1 MGDNNQN
8 RIAQLDAAMMK
19 ANQPVKSKALER
31 MQMINAAMEQEEAIR
46 REEEI
51 QKLNKIAS
59 EQKPKIGEEEIRKAL
74 QIFKE
79 YKNGKQNLDERMR
92 INDDWYKKNITC
104 DPTQQGVTK
113 TFRSSWMF
121 NALNNKHA
129 DFMDNFPEVTVLP
142 RTRDDIETA
151 QTLSGIVPVIY
162 EQNRFQKTYSDNC
175 WDKGNSGTAVYG
187 VFWDSS
193 KLNGLGD
200 ITIKTANIMNLFWK
214 PGIQNIQDSPH
225 FFVVSREDNDILEMM
240 YPELEGKLGGSS
252 DGETKTVDTEDKID
266 SSKSTCVYEWYY
278 KKTINGKQILHYV
291 KFCKDI
297 VLFATENQTQ
307 VRSDGN
313 GNIVENSMA
322 SMGLYNHGK
331 YPYVFDV
338 LFPLKDT
345 PVGFG
350 YIDILKEAQEQIDI
364 LNNSIL
370 INAKQSATKR
380 WIVSN
385 NMKLNMKEFADWT
398 LPIVHAEEGTF
409 NSNNVLELTTSPM
422 SDVVIATLDRKID
435 ELKET
440 GSNRDFANGSTASG
454 VTSGAAIAA
463 LQEAGNKTS
472 RDAIK
477 GTYSA
482 NEEIAEM
489 VLELI
494 RQFYNGTRVFRI
506 TGKQNQMDF
515 VDFDNSSMQIQDVT
529 DENGE
534 VIGQRLPYFDIK
546 IKAHKQN
553 PFSKV
558 AQNQDMMNLYSMGVF
573 NPSMA
578 DQSLALLENLD
589 IEGKDKLIQ
598 RVSENRTLLQ
608 TVQIMQPLLIQLAA
622 DVDRLTGSNVTQ
634 TLIERGIVEDIGGNA
649 PISMIPQEISAK
661 STNPLGEMNT
671 GSGHPTV
678 DNARQKVAESSELK

>member
-1 MGDNNQN
+1 MGDTQE
-8 RIAQLDAAMMK
+8 RIARLDAAMQQ
-19 ANQPVKSKALER
+19 ANMPPQNKALER
-31 MQMINAAMEQEEAIR
+31 MQMINAAMEREEAIR

-51 QKLNKIAS
+51 QKLNRTAM
-59 EQKPKIGEEEIRKAL
+59 EQKPAIGQDEIRKAL

-79 YKNGKQNLDERMR
+79 YKTGKQNFDERMR
-92 INDDWYKKNITC
+92 VNDNWYKKNIARE
-104 DPTQQGVTK
+104 PSQQGVEK
-113 TFRSSWMF
+113 AFRSSWMF

-142 RTRDDIETA
+142 RARDDIETA
-151 QTLSGIVPVIY
+151 QTLSGIMPVIY
-162 EQNRFQKTYSDNC
+162 EQNRFQKTYSENC

-187 VFWDSS
+187 VFWDTS

-200 ITIKTANIMNLFWK
+200 ISITAANIMNLFWK
-214 PGIQNIQDSPH
+214 PGVQNIQDSPH

-240 YPELEGKLGGSS
+240 YPQLEGKLGGSS
-252 DGETKTVDTEDKID
+252 DGETTKVDTEDWID
-266 SSKSTCVYEWYY
+266 TSKSTCVYEWYY
-278 KKTINGKQILHYV
+278 KKTVNGKQILHYV
-291 KFCKDI
+291 KFCKDEI
-297 VLFATENQTQ
+297 LFATENQTQ

-313 GNIVENSMA
+313 GNIIENSMA
-322 SMGLYNHGK
+322 STGLYAHGK
-331 YPYVFDV
+331 YPYVFDR
-338 LFPLKDT
+338 LFPMKDS

-364 LNNSIL
+364 LNNAIL
-370 INAKQSATKR
+370 VNAKQSAMKR
-380 WIVSN
+380 WIVSS
-385 NMKLNMKEFADWT
+385 NMKLNMNEFCDWT
-398 LPIVHAEEGTF
+398 LPIVHAEEGQF
-409 NSNNVLELTTSPM
+409 NSNNVLELTTAPM

-440 GSNRDFANGSTASG
+440 GSNRDFSNGSTASG

-477 GTYSA
+477 GTYDA

-494 RQFYNGTRVFRI
+494 RQFYNSTRVFRI

-515 VDFDNSSMQIQDVT
+515 VDFNNSSMKPQPMLN
-529 DENGE
+529 DEGN

-558 AQNQDMMNLYSMGVF
+558 AQNQDMMNLFSMGVF
-573 NPSMA
+573 NPAMA

-598 RVSENRTLLQ
+598 RVTENGTLLQ
-608 TVQIMQPLLIQLAA
+608 TVQTMQPILLQLAT
-622 DVDRLTGSNVTQ
+622 DVDELTGSNITQ
-634 TLIERGIVEDIGGNA
+634 TLAQQGLFGDMEIPNM
-649 PISMIPQEISAK
+649 SMIPQSMSAK
-661 STNPLGEMNT
+661 DTNQLGEINT

-678 DNARQKVAESSELK
+678 DNAKKKVAESSELK

>member
-8 RIAQLDAAMMK
+8 RIAQLDAAMMQ

-59 EQKPKIGEEEIRKAL
+59 EQKPKIGEEEIRKAR
-74 QIFKE
+74 QIFEE
-79 YKNGKQNLDERMR
+79 YRQGKQNFDERVR
-92 INDDWYKKNITC
+92 ENDNWYKKNIVRE
-104 DPTQQGVTK
+104 PSQQGVK
-113 TFRSSWMF
+113 KAFRSSWMF
-121 NALNNKHA
+121 DALSGKHA
-129 DFMDNFPEVTVLP
+129 DFMDNFPEVSVLP
-142 RTRDDIETA
+142 HAKDDIETA
-151 QTLSGIVPVIY
+151 QILSSIMPVIY
-162 EQNRFQKTYSDNC
+162 ERNNFQKTYS
-175 WDKGNSGTAVYG
+175 KNSWNKVNFGVSVYG
-187 VFWDSS
+187 IFWDSS

-200 ITIKTANIMNLFWK
+200 ITITAANIMNLFWK
-214 PGIQNIQDSPH
+214 PGIEDIQDSPH
-225 FFVVSREDNDILEMM
+225 FFAVSREDNDILEMK
-240 YPELEGKLGGSS
+240 YPQLKGKLGGAES
-252 DGETKTVDTEDKID
+252 ETKKVDTEDFID
-266 SSKSTCVYEWYY
+266 SSKSTCVYDWYY
-278 KKTINGKQILHYV
+278 KKIINGKTVLHYV
-291 KFCKDI
+291 KFCKDEI
-297 VLFATENQTQ
+297 LFATENQTQ

-322 SMGLYNHGK
+322 STGLYNHGK

-338 LFPLKDT
+338 LFPLMDS

-350 YIDILKEAQEQIDI
+350 YIDILKDVQEQIDI
-364 LNNSIL
+364 LNNSIVV
-370 INAKQSATKR
+370 NAKQSAMKR

-385 NMKLNMKEFADWT
+385 NMKLNMNEFTDWT
-398 LPIVHAEEGTF
+398 NPIVHAEDGQF

-463 LQEAGNKTS
+463 LQEAGNKHS
-472 RDAIK
+472 RDANK
-477 GTYSA
+477 GSYNS
-482 NEEIAEM
+482 NEELAKMCI
-489 VLELI
+489 ELI
-494 RQFYNGTRVFRI
+494 RQFYNSKRVFRI

-515 VDFDNSSMQIQDVT
+515 VDFDNSSMKPQPMI
-529 DENGE
+529 DETGN
-534 VIGQRLPYFDIK
+534 VIGSRLPDYDVK
-546 IKAHKQN
+546 TKAHKQN

-634 TLIERGIVEDIGGNA
+634 TLIERGIVGDVGNA
-649 PISMIPQEISAK
+649 PTNMIPQAMSAK

-678 DNARQKVAESSELK
+678 DNAKQKVAESSELK